1 MQITTEALTNAMRP
15 AADIL
20 RGKPTTDA
28 PRYLKIE
35 AAKNRLTLSAND
47 NNQSSIT
54 EVPCDGDL
62 KPMCVTFFS
71 LQNIMP
77 LFNDKVTMEA
87 HGTQLRIKSNGNY
100 MLNIIDPKEFVE
112 IKTDKMPKVAVNC
125 ADLAECID
133 RVKFASRRED
143 SRVTLY
149 GAGVIL
155 SAKKMTVKAS
165 TGLVFARMEKAS
177 IAADAEFMVPY
188 PFIQNTISALRNPG
202 AVLSVSDNRISVA
215 FDGGMY
221 ACSLLGV
228 KFPTS
233 YNGMETAKRSALGS
247 FKPLEWL
254 PIFRSIYAMA
264 GEDGKVRCDVVIEN
278 GRAKFEGKQ
287 GSVDT
292 KITKLAKRIKVNAA
306 TFIDC
311 LEVFGDAEVKSSVTP
326 DSAFMMEQGELL
338 VATTQL
344 RD

>member
-20 RGKPTTDA
+20 RGKPTTDT

-35 AAKNRLTLSAND
+35 SAKNRLTLSAND
-47 NNQSSIT
+47 SNQSSVT
-54 EVPCDGDL
+54 EVPCEGDL
-62 KPMCVTFFS
+62 KPMCIPFFN

-77 LFNDKVTMEA
+77 LFNDKVTMEM
-87 HGTQLRIKSNGNY
+87 HGTQLWIKSNGNY
-100 MLNIIDPKEFVE
+100 MLNFVDPKEFPA
-112 IKTDKMPKVAVNC
+112 IPKDKMTKIGVNC
-125 ADLAECID
+125 VDLAHCMD

-143 SRVTLY
+143 SRINLFGV
-149 GAGVIL
+149 GVIL
-155 SAKKMTVKAS
+155 SAKKMEVKAS
-165 TGLVFARMEKAS
+165 TGLVYARMLKAV
-177 IAADAEFMVPY
+177 IAADCEFMVPF
-188 PFIQNTISALRNPG
+188 PFVHNTINALRSAG
-202 AVLSVSDNRISVA
+202 SVLSVSENRIQVD

-233 YNGMETAKRSALGS
+233 YNGMETAKRSALGE

-264 GEDGKVRCDVVIEN
+264 GEDGKLRCDVIIES

-292 KITKLAKRIKVNAA
+292 KITKLSKRLKVNAA

-311 LEVFGDAEVKSSVTP
+311 LEAFGDAEVKASVTP
-326 DSAFMMEQGELL
+326 DSAFLMEHGELL